1 MVKVK
6 NKDTRTMSTTSLW
19 KTCSVSII
27 DFELMSVIK
36 LKIRSTD
43 MKIDI
48 PRTQKKSDEERRNIN
63 KHKDT
68 TVPEKQ
74 QIGLGLK
81 SQKRKE

>member
-1 MVKVK
+1 
-6 NKDTRTMSTTSLW
+6 
-19 KTCSVSII
+19 
-27 DFELMSVIK
+27 
-36 LKIRSTD
+36 